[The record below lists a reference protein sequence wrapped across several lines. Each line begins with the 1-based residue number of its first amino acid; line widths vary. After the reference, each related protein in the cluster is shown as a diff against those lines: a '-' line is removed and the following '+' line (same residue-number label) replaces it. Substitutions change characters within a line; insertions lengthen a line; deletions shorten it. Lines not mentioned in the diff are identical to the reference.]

1 MTSNAISNN
10 TNTIKPVWL
19 NIAVIVAALGNFVDT
34 YDLVLFSVVRIKSL
48 KELGL
53 SGQALT
59 DDGIILLN
67 MQMFGMLVGG
77 ILWGILGDKRGRL
90 SVLFGSIFMY
100 SAANVANAF
109 VYSVETYALWRF
121 IAGVGLA
128 GELGAG
134 ITLVTEILPKEK
146 RGYGAMIVAAVG
158 LLGAVAAVFISK
170 IFDWRTSYI
179 IGGVLGFLLLFLRV
193 SVRES
198 QMFSHSQEKT
208 NEHGNFFMLFKNKKR
223 LLRYL
228 SCILAGLPTWYVIG
242 ILVTFSPEFGKV
254 LKINGEVEAPIA
266 VLLIY
271 GGGAIGDLLSG
282 YISQIL
288 KSRLKVLV
296 LFVLMDLVFVV
307 IYHCLQGIDVNY
319 FYIIFFFFG
328 IGSGFWVMLITI
340 AAEQFGTNIRATV
353 TTTVPNFVRAMIIPI
368 TALFNLFRGQV
379 DFFYASILVGIICFG
394 LSLLASRLLNETFS
408 EDLDYIEGAK

>member
-1 MTSNAISNN
+1 MTSNSISKP
-10 TNTIKPVWL
+10 TIKPVWL
-19 NIAVIVAALGNFVDT
+19 NVAVIVAALGNFVDT

-77 ILWGILGDKRGRL
+77 ILWGMLGDKRGRL

-109 VYSVETYALWRF
+109 VYSIETYALWRF

-158 LLGAVAAVFISK
+158 LLGAVAAVFVSK

-198 QMFSHSQEKT
+198 QMFAQAQDKT
-208 NEHGNFFMLFKNKKR
+208 TEHGNFFMLFTNKKR

-254 LKINGEVEAPIA
+254 LKINGDVEAPIA

-282 YISQIL
+282 YISQIM

-296 LFVLMDLVFVV
+296 LFVLMDLLFVI
-307 IYHCLQGIDVNY
+307 IYHNLQGIDVNH

-379 DFFYASILVGIICFG
+379 DFFYASILVGMICFG
-394 LSLLASRLLNETFS
+394 LSLVASRLLKETFN
-408 EDLDYIEGAK
+408 EDLDYIEGVK